1 MRVVESRGREAPVP
15 LRLFVVTGIRLY
27 REGLAEILARLPDI
41 DEVGTAEDGRN
52 GLAGVSRFRP
62 HIVLLDMSLLDSLE
76 TARAM
81 ARGTPS
87 AKVVALAVPETQA
100 HVLACAEAGIAG
112 YVPREGSLHDLVT
125 TLRHVVR
132 GEAVCSPHIA
142 AGLLRRVAALSERA
156 APRPIA
162 RLTEREREIV
172 DLVAM
177 GMANREIANQLG
189 IELCTV
195 KNHVHNI
202 LEKLGVRHR
211 NEVAAFT
218 HSWV

>member
-1 MRVVESRGREAPVP
+1 MRVESRRPAAPEL

-41 DEVGTAEDGRN
+41 EEVGTAQDGRE

-87 AKVVALAVPETQA
+87 VKVVALAVPETQS

-112 YVPREGSLHDLVT
+112 YVPREGSLGDLVT
-125 TLRHVVR
+125 TVRHVAK
-132 GEAVCSPHIA
+132 GEAVCSPLIV
-142 AGLLRRVAALSERA
+142 AGLLRRVAVLSDREHV
-156 APRPIA
+156 RPTA

-172 DLVAM
+172 DLIAL
-177 GMANREIANQLG
+177 GMANREIARQLG

-202 LEKLGVRHR
+202 LEKLGARHR
-211 NEVAAFT
+211 KEVAALT